1 MSVDQRMI
9 LYRQVHR
16 PNRYPF
22 RFSIKPA
29 NGPGLLVFLLNLG
42 ALLFGCFEMLGMFG
56 YIPEWLG
63 VTIFIVS
70 IGFFIYCLIFHC
82 DYSDTGDSL

>member
-1 MSVDQRMI
+1 MSERQRLI

-16 PNRYPF
+16 PNRYPY

-42 ALLFGCFEMLGMFG
+42 AVLFGCFEMLGMYG
-56 YIPEWLG
+56 HVPAWLG
-63 VTIFIVS
+63 TTIFVIS
-70 IGFFIYCLIFHC
+70 IAFFFYCLIFHT
-82 DYSDTGDSL
+82 DYSDPSDAP